1 MDKRILVLLSIII
14 FLLSAQFVLAQIEF
28 PNPISKY
35 ETLQDLIN
43 AVANFI
49 FWVSLAITP
58 LMVLVGAFYIMTAA
72 GNPKNVQLGQKII
85 LYAAIGLVLILFA
98 RGIVALVRYV
108 MGVSE
113 EETTG
118 EENGECEHACTVGE
132 RRCED
137 ETHYRIC
144 REEEPCPEWSEPQSC
159 PSDWVCLDGECV
171 NIGNIPE

>member
-14 FLLSAQFVLAQIEF
+14 FLISAQFVLAQIEF
-28 PNPISKY
+28 LNPIKY
-35 ETLQDLIN
+35 KTLQDLIN

-85 LYAAIGLVLILFA
+85 LYAAIGLALILFA

-118 EENGECEHACTVGE
+118 EENGECEDACTVGE
-132 RRCED
+132 RKCDD

-144 REEEPCPEWSEPQSC
+144 REEQPCPEWSEPQPC
-159 PSDWVCLDGECV
+159 PSGWVCFDGECE